1 MIIKDKYYQIL
12 NIPAGYFGL
21 VTMTTQAG
29 FEIEVS
35 IVDAKTGNSLFHEVR
50 KSTNPNPVITAQFLP
65 ANDNPELIIRVEE
78 SAHLDVRYDEMNVTD
93 EKGLLLSQ
101 NYVFV
106 AEDAT
111 DKDYNDLYLSVAAWR
126 YRN

>member
-1 MIIKDKYYQIL
+1 MIIKDKHYQTL

-35 IVDAKTGNSLFHEVR
+35 IVDTKTGKSLFHAVR
-50 KSTNPNPVITAQFLP
+50 KSNNPNPVITAQFLP
-65 ANDNPELIIRVEE
+65 SNDNPELIINVKE

-93 EKGLLLSQ
+93 ENGLLLSQ

-111 DKDYNDLYLSVAAWR
+111 DKDYNDLYLAVAAWR